1 MSRFHTRQVYIPIDS
16 KQTITR
22 LQVLYKEEDIDV
34 IELKIKKTFK
44 TKAEILR
51 VIETELHFDIEY
63 GLLVLADIFPELFSN
78 KRFLNRLKKNLV

>member
-1 MSRFHTRQVYIPIDS
+1 MSRFHTRHVYIPIDS
-16 KQTITR
+16 QQTVAR
-22 LQVLYKEEDIDV
+22 LRVLYKEEDIDV

-51 VIETELHFDIEY
+51 VVEDELHLDIEY